1 MTEVVDCRA
10 SLCRE
15 RGVHRGDCDGDPCTG
30 CWPRRAAD
38 GLRLC
43 WLHRDQLARNA
54 LRAGVVYAE
63 LVLQLD
69 PSGTGQGVVVGGT
82 RDVGIDLNPRAVE
95 ARDRVASVLAS
106 WAEMIADE
114 RGFAR
119 PARHPTS
126 TAQFVSDNATWLA
139 AHLIAGDAFDELWEL
154 AYGEPY
160 RVACPSGTRVRYV
173 GPCPYAG
180 CDGEVQAYLRLT
192 TATTPSEVRCGVNP
206 AHAWLPHQYLSLAR
220 QIGSQRAAE
229 TVTARG

>member
-1 MTEVVDCRA
+1 MISVDCGA

-15 RGVHRGDCDGDPCTG
+15 RGVHLVTCEGEPCTG

-54 LRAGVVYAE
+54 LRAGVVHAE

-69 PSGTGQGVVVGGT
+69 PSGTGGQGVVVGGT
-82 RDVGIDLNPRAVE
+82 RDIGIDLNPRAVE
-95 ARDRVASVLAS
+95 ARDRIVGVLAS

-119 PARHPTS
+119 PSRHPVQ
-126 TAQFVSDNATWLA
+126 TAGFVADNATWLA
-139 AHLIAGDAFDELWEL
+139 AHVTAGDAFDELREL

-173 GPCPYAG
+173 GPCPHGG
-180 CDGEVQAYLRLT
+180 CSGEVQAFLRLT
-192 TATTPSEVRCGVNP
+192 SALTPSEVRCGDNK
-206 AHAWLPHQYLSLAR
+206 AHAWLPSQYLSLAA
-220 QIGSQRAAE
+220 QLGSQRARE
-229 TVTARG
+229 GVTA